1 MHDGDTITVVHEG
14 REERVRL
21 HGMETPQRGPDFT
34 NPAKRFDSEL
44 CYRKKVREEVK
55 GLHRYQRT
63 IADVILSGRPD
74 SELRGREGRFV
85 VQAVRALVPAPGMI
99 LQSADCGRIGKGT
112 IEKCPFAFLGRYR
125 SPVVAK
131 CLPMMHAD
139 LGPVNTTAFVGSN
152 PSARRS

>member
-1 MHDGDTITVVHEG
+1 MMATRSLWCTRDAKNESDSTVST
-14 REERVRL
+14 RL
-21 HGMETPQRGPDFT
+21 KASQPFT
-34 NPAKRFDSEL
+34 NPAKLFDSEL
-44 CYRKKVREEVK
+44 CCRKEVGVEVK
-55 GLHRYQRT
+55 GLDRYQRT
-63 IADVILSGRPD
+63 IADVIFARRPD
-74 SELRGREGRFV
+74 SKLRDREGRFV
-85 VQAVRALVPAPGMI
+85 VQAVRALVPAPGMR

-152 PSARRS
+152 PSARRP